1 MIDKE
6 KTNALRQRLQE
17 FKGDGDKSK
26 SQSFFTI
33 IVVAIAGLAMAA
45 AKIYLFYYVQEVF
58 LTKVGI
64 EPLSLKDAVIFYV
77 FVATLI
83 PWSKLWKRKN
93 D

>member
-6 KTNALRQRLQE
+6 KTDALRQRLQE
-17 FKGDGDKSK
+17 LKGDGNKSK
-26 SQSFFTI
+26 SQSIFAV
-33 IVVAIAGLAMAA
+33 IVLVIGGLILAA
-45 AKIYLFYYVQEVF
+45 AKIYIFYYVQQV
-58 LTKVGI
+58 LLIKAGI
-64 EPLSLKDAVIFYV
+64 EPLTLKDAFILYV

>member
-6 KTNALRQRLQE
+6 KTDALRQRLQE
-17 FKGDGDKSK
+17 LKGDGDKSK
-26 SQSFFTI
+26 SQSIFTV
-33 IVVAIAGLAMAA
+33 IVVAIAGLIMAA
-45 AKIYLFYYVQEVF
+45 AKIYLFYYVQEVL
-58 LTKVGI
+58 LTRAGI
-64 EPLSLKDAVIFYV
+64 TPLSLKDAFIFYV

>member
-6 KTNALRQRLQE
+6 KTDALRQRLQE
-17 FKGDGDKSK
+17 LKGDGNKSK
-26 SQSFFTI
+26 SQSIFAV
-33 IVVAIAGLAMAA
+33 IVVVIGGLILAA
-45 AKIYLFYYVQEVF
+45 AKIYIFYYVQQV
-58 LTKVGI
+58 LLIKAGI
-64 EPLSLKDAVIFYV
+64 EPLTLKDAFIFYV